1 MKYLTLS
8 TCLLLA
14 SGGLIAPAMAQTP
27 FQCGSDIMRQR
38 AIAQHPE
45 VLTTE
50 AELERFTDDFA
61 EAHAGERDDT
71 VFVIPVVFHILHNN
85 GPENISDEQIH
96 DAMRILN
103 EDFRKLNS
111 DTTIIVPGFQ
121 AIAADAHIE
130 FRLAKLDQFG
140 FCTNGIVRERTVK
153 TYQGNDGAKLGQWPR
168 ARYLNIWT
176 CAQMENGVAG
186 YAYYPSAVEA
196 GVMGFADGIM
206 ILHDYV
212 GSIGTSNP
220 GSSRALT
227 HEIGHWLNLQH
238 PWGNTNDPGVVCG
251 DDEVDD
257 TPITKGSDL
266 VCDLDQAICD
276 PNIIENVQNFMD
288 YSYCSRM
295 YTAGQALRMRA
306 ALHSNVSNRANLWS
320 ASNLAA
326 TGTDGITGQIC
337 PPIADLYPD
346 RRYICEGSSVNFT
359 DNSTNAEVTSWAW
372 TFQDGTP
379 STSTDQNPVI
389 TFNGNGWKAVSLT
402 VSGPG
407 GTGTTTQAYS
417 VNVSAY
423 PDVVGLLSQPFDQAN
438 PWSWENPEG
447 NVTTWQHITTDG
459 HYSDG
464 CMRLNN
470 SDSYMDVNFLGDN
483 GGDVDELISPVL
495 DMTYITDPVLS
506 FWTKYA
512 TQTTNLADATEEL
525 KVYSSTNC
533 GRTWTLR
540 ATYDILDLLLNQG
553 SGSWIEHQLTLP
565 SSLTE
570 PQVRLKFQFT
580 ASAASDDLFID
591 DINILGTVGLQEA
604 NSAPAMRLEPNPAAE
619 AFKLFFA
626 AEGDVDVRIHASDG
640 RLVWQMDRSD
650 ATNGVRLQLTKSEL
664 GGASGL
670 FLVQVSNA
678 RGTTSRRLIIE

>member
-1 MKYLTLS
+1 MKHLTRSALVTVALS
-8 TCLLLA
+8 
-14 SGGLIAPAMAQTP
+14 GLIIPATAQAP
-27 FQCGSDIMRQR
+27 FKCGSDIMRQR

-45 VLTTE
+45 ILTTE
-50 AELERFTDDFA
+50 ADLERFTDDYA

-85 GPENISDEQIH
+85 GPENISDEQVH

-121 AIAADAHIE
+121 AIAADASIE
-130 FRLAKLDQFG
+130 FRLATRDQFG

-153 TYQGNDGAKLGQWPR
+153 TYQGNDGAKLSQWPR
-168 ARYLNIWT
+168 AKYLNIWT

-212 GSIGTSNP
+212 GSIGTGNP

-238 PWGNTNDPGVVCG
+238 PWGNNNDPGVACG

-257 TPITKGSDL
+257 TPVTKGSDL

-276 PNIIENVQNFMD
+276 PNIIENVQNYMD

-306 ALHSNVSNRANLWS
+306 ALNSNVSNRANLWS
-320 ASNLAA
+320 ATNLAA
-326 TGTDGITGQIC
+326 TGTDGITNQIC

-346 RRYICEGSSVNFT
+346 RRYICEGTSVTFT
-359 DNSTNAEVTSWAW
+359 DNSTNGDVTAWAW

-389 TFNGNGWKAVSLT
+389 MFSGNGWKSVSLT
-402 VSGPG
+402 VTGPG
-407 GTGTTTQAYS
+407 GSGSTTQAYS
-417 VNVSAY
+417 VNVSSY
-423 PDVVGLLSQPFDQAN
+423 PDVVGLLAQPFDQIG
-438 PWSWENPEG
+438 PWTWENPEG
-447 NVTTWQHITTDG
+447 NVTTWQHITNDG
-459 HYSDG
+459 HYANG

-470 SDSYMDVNFLGDN
+470 SDSYMDINFLGDN
-483 GGDVDELISPVL
+483 GGDEDELISPVL
-495 DMTYITDPVLS
+495 DMSYISNPVLS
-506 FWTKYA
+506 FWTKYT

-540 ATYDILDLLLNQG
+540 ATYDILDLLLSQG

-565 SSLTE
+565 AALTE
-570 PQVRLKFQFT
+570 PEVRLKFVFV

-591 DINILGTVGLQEA
+591 DINVSGIVGVQEA
-604 NSAPAMRLEPNPAAE
+604 NGLPVLQVVPNPVTE
-619 AFKLFFA
+619 AFNLAFA
-626 AEGDVDVRIHASDG
+626 AEGEVDIRILAADG
-640 RLVWQMDRSD
+640 RTVWHMRRSD
-650 ATNGVRLQLTKSEL
+650 AAIGLSLRLTKAEL
-664 GGASGL
+664 GGTSGL
-670 FLVQVSNA
+670 YLVQVAGA
-678 RGTTSRRLIIE
+678 RGTSTRRLVIE